1 MNTATFDI
9 FRFADFSY
17 NTRAAT
23 SATEHARAI
32 DFFVMLAYAVP
43 KYRAYLL
50 APNGVHL
57 LVQNIKS
64 LVAANPPIPMLDL
77 CGGLANVSQYSWCVY
92 SVALDVCP
100 ALVNLL
106 MYVLV
111 TTFLCLLS
119 SNRVLS
125 VSQNNSSLGSPLERV
140 WGCELIIM
148 LLRNLAISRLGGRQA
163 IEDATTDELRSV
175 LPTIETNLRRERG
188 DAAAQRTRANL
199 GTLWPQQ

>member
-111 TTFLCLLS
+111 TTFLCGYRLIVS
-119 SNRVLS
+119 SALARTTVVWVVRWKGS
-125 VSQNNSSLGSPLERV
+125 GAVSSLFSSSET
-140 WGCELIIM
+140 
-148 LLRNLAISRLGGRQA
+148 LL
-163 IEDATTDELRSV
+163 
-175 LPTIETNLRRERG
+175 
-188 DAAAQRTRANL
+188 
-199 GTLWPQQ
+199 